1 MITKTINANGSNGLH
16 KFALRV
22 SEDTTSG
29 NSSFMGYSFILS
41 PIQTGYWSGWGNGI
55 SYKIKIGDNTFNG
68 TIPDYD
74 GSSTIILSSGSNIEI
89 PHNSDGTKTINIS
102 FSVTDTTGQSYT
114 CGNASNSSN
123 MVLSVLHKKP
133 EIIDVNLVE
142 KNTLLTS
149 VGVDDDY
156 VVANL
161 SIKEFTIDVE
171 TYDGATVTKYE
182 VINGEKVYDS
192 ATNVVRVDFQKN
204 ELVTRYNELLE
215 REVADLYIRITD
227 SLGGVLQF
235 VFPYTYIIPYTK
247 PSIEKTSTSIKRKT
261 GWSEQQQKN
270 LVLTDN
276 FGVLNFVGTC
286 YKGNDAVG
294 NNNNPT
300 VQYKIWSANESEPS
314 TYNTLTTPNIANVT
328 IKDFEIGNLLYTEP
342 YNYKIRIY
350 DVFFKEETTITI
362 KVNILPTGVSVWSEY
377 KDRVDFLK
385 ITQGGISVAT
395 FVNIEKEKEIAT
407 NEFLNGK
414 RIYARLYTGTMPSVS
429 ATNTVLQYL
438 KFEFTEAWI
447 DQSLSYITKELET
460 LPTTFYYSSS
470 DYLRT
475 WINKG
480 SDGKHIRIRQGID
493 LSAYTFNIVVKYI
506 KD

>member
-41 PIQTGYWSGWGNGI
+41 PIQTGYWSGWGNKI

-133 EIIDVNLVE
+133 EIIDVNIVE

-182 VINGEKVYDS
+182 VINGNKVYDS

-328 IKDFEIGNLLYTEP
+328 IKDFEIGNLLYTES

-414 RIYARLYTGTMPSVS
+414 RIYKKHFTGKMPTTSK
-429 ATNTVLQYL
+429 TTTVLFLYNFDATQV
-438 KFEFTEAWI
+438 WI
-447 DQSLSYITKELET
+447 DESLSFLTSVATT
-460 LPTTFYYSSS
+460 LPTNFYTSEN
-470 DYLRT
+470 DYLRMYVRKNEKSIVYNSGVDMSS
-475 WINKG
+475 WDYSIV
-480 SDGKHIRIRQGID
+480 
-493 LSAYTFNIVVKYI
+493 LAYT

>member
-133 EIIDVNLVE
+133 EIIDVNIVE

-182 VINGEKVYDS
+182 VINGNKVYDS
-192 ATNVVRVDFQKN
+192 ATNVIRVDFQKN

-270 LVLTDN
+270 LALTDN

-286 YKGNDAVG
+286 YKGNDVIG
-294 NNNNPT
+294 NANNPK
-300 VQYKIWSANESEPS
+300 VEYKIWNTTEPNYS
-314 TYNTLTTPNIANVT
+314 VLTTPNTANVT
-328 IKDFEIGNLLYTEP
+328 IKDYEISDILYTSP
-342 YNYKIRIY
+342 YNYKIKIY
-350 DVFFKEETTITI
+350 DTFTTTETTINVKSD
-362 KVNILPTGVSVWSEY
+362 KVPTGVSVWTEY

-385 ITQGGISVAT
+385 ITQGGMSVAT

-414 RIYARLYTGTMPSVS
+414 RIYARLYTGNMPSVS
-429 ATNTVLQYL
+429 VTNTVLQYL
-438 KFEFTEAWI
+438 NFEFTEAWI
-447 DQSLSYITKELET
+447 DQSLSYITKETET

-470 DYLRT
+470 DYLRI

-493 LSAYTFNIVVKYI
+493 LSTYTFNIVVKYI

>member
-133 EIIDVNLVE
+133 EIIDVNIVE

-182 VINGEKVYDS
+182 VINGNKVYDS
-192 ATNVVRVDFQKN
+192 ATNVIRVDFQKN

-215 REVADLYIRITD
+215 RDIADLYIRVTD
-227 SLGGVLQF
+227 NLGGVFQF
-235 VFPYTYIIPYTK
+235 AYPYTYIIPYTK
-247 PSIEKTSTSIKRKT
+247 PSIEKTSTTIKRKT
-261 GWSEQQQKN
+261 GN
-270 LVLTDN
+270 GTVLTDN
-276 FGVLNFVGTC
+276 KALLNFVGTC

-294 NNNNPT
+294 NNNKPT
-300 VQYKIWSANESEPS
+300 VQYKIWGTRESEPS
-314 TYNTLTTPNIANVT
+314 TYNTLTTPNTANVT

-362 KVNILPTGVSVWSEY
+362 KVDTLPTGVSVWSEY
-377 KDRVDFLK
+377 KDRVDFVK
-385 ITQGGISVAT
+385 ITIGGVDIEQKIILNEEIPTT
-395 FVNIEKEKEIAT
+395 FYI
-407 NEFLNGK
+407 NGK
-414 RIYARLYTGTMPSVS
+414 RIYKKHFTGKMPTTSK
-429 ATNTVLQYL
+429 TTTVLFLYDFDATQV
-438 KFEFTEAWI
+438 WI
-447 DQSLSYITKELET
+447 DESLSFLTSVATT
-460 LPTTFYYSSS
+460 LPINFYTSEN
-470 DYLRT
+470 DYLRIHVRKNEKSIVYNSGMDMSA
-475 WINKG
+475 WDYSIV
-480 SDGKHIRIRQGID
+480 
-493 LSAYTFNIVVKYI
+493 LAYT